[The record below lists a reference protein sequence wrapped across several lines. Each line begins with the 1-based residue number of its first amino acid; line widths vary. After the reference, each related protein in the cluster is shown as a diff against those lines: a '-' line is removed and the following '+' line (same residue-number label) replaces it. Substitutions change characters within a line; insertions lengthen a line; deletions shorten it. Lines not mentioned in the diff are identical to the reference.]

1 MKFNYIN
8 WECGCGKTTAL
19 LNHIA
24 VNPDLYIVA
33 INKIELIA
41 EHETTLKS
49 LVGPSPIQ
57 IWQIHSKNGD
67 GKMGVGARIVDQ
79 VQTTNESG
87 ETHCVIFITHEALLL
102 VDWTRQEVQSDRWK
116 LFIDEA
122 PMPWN
127 YTQGSFDVSH
137 QLVQQFI
144 TPRTGNVEIQGTDK
158 FIPVELTEMGE
169 KLRTSRNDLMK
180 QVMGQFL
187 NEATGARYAFA
198 NRSFFNQSNSGDKSK
213 KLEIFSII
221 DPEILGG
228 FKEATILAAN
238 FENTFAYKIWS
249 AFDVEFNKH
258 PAFAAP
264 PPRPV
269 PLKNRIKIHY
279 FGERDA
285 SLNYFNNPV
294 NPLQVMSKWVD
305 DNLAVPFYYAVNNE
319 VNGKNRRNLIT
330 NPLAKKIQP
339 VALGSNQLVN
349 YQAAVW
355 LTALKANPAE
365 YNTIM
370 DIFRINRDQYDR
382 AQEHEKLYQFVLRSN
397 LREFNSSKM
406 VDVYVVS
413 KRQAEILQQITG
425 ADSINWVGT
434 ELPEPIV
441 EKDNDANPVGRPVK
455 HLTAEQKAEAQRI
468 SKLESARRRRAK
480 EQQQKGT

>member
-1 MKFNYIN
+1 
-8 WECGCGKTTAL
+8 L
-19 LNHIA
+19 
-24 VNPDLYIVA
+24 
-33 INKIELIA
+33 
-41 EHETTLKS
+41 
-49 LVGPSPIQ
+49 
-57 IWQIHSKNGD
+57 
-67 GKMGVGARIVDQ
+67 GVGARIVDQ
-79 VQTTNESG
+79 IQSINVSNEQ
-87 ETHCVIFITHEALLL
+87 HCVIFISHEALLL
-102 VDWTRQEVQSDRWK
+102 VDWTRQEVQSGRWK

-122 PMPWN
+122 PMPWIYN
-127 YTQGSFDVSH
+127 NGKFDVSH
-137 QLVQQFI
+137 QLVLQFI
-144 TPRTGNVEIQGTDK
+144 TPKTGDLEIQGTDE
-158 FIPVELTEMGE
+158 FIPVELTQLGE
-169 KLRTSRNDLMK
+169 RLRTKSSRDDMMVL
-180 QVMGQFL
+180 VLGSFL
-187 NEATGARYAFA
+187 NALSGARYAFA
-198 NRSFFNQSNSGDKSK
+198 NKSFFNQSNTGEKSK
-213 KLEIFSII
+213 ELKVMSII
-221 DPEILGG
+221 DAEVFAG
-228 FKEATILAAN
+228 FKDATILAAN
-238 FENTFAYKIWS
+238 FKETFAYKIWS

-269 PLKNRIKIHY
+269 PLKDRIKIHY

-285 SLNYFNNPV
+285 SLNWFNNPA

-305 DNLAVPFYYAVNNE
+305 DNLAVPFYYAVNE
-319 VNGKNRRNLIT
+319 HHNGKNKRDLIT

-339 VALGSNQLVN
+339 IALGSNQLVN

-355 LTALKANPAE
+355 LVALKANPYE

-397 LREFNSSKM
+397 LREFNSTKM

-441 EKDNDANPVGRPVK
+441 EKDDDANPVGRPVK
-455 HLTAEQKAEAQRI
+455 HLTAAQKAEAQRI

-480 EQQQKGT
+480 ERQQKGA